1 MATAIPLTGAA
12 LKLNALHSFSK
23 SLEHSEKMPVLFLG
37 HGSPM
42 NAIEENQF
50 VQGFITPKD
59 GGDDVFVHMTGLID
73 EVRENDNV
81 TFDLENGRKGINAIN
96 VRVA

>member
-1 MATAIPLTGAA
+1 MQEGIVKFFNVTKG
-12 LKLNALHSFSK
+12 F
-23 SLEHSEKMPVLFLG
+23 
-37 HGSPM
+37 
-42 NAIEENQF
+42 
-50 VQGFITPKD
+50 GFITPKD